1 MDRELGAKFEFNG
14 TTLKVVKGKLCY
26 GCYFCNSGRCDKP
39 TSVIGSCIESTRKD
53 KESVIYKEIKNN
65 MEERNIKLS
74 IEKAREFYS
83 KGGEFKDLALSAFT
97 EDEILIS
104 KLPKTWEEFCKNNL
118 TKYKESYFIDRESS
132 IKVFVSS
139 RVGDADIDRN
149 LLPSREAAEQH
160 LALMQLHQLRDCY
173 RQGWIPDWNN
183 SIQKKYV
190 IYNFE
195 RKFTISPYYCHS
207 HFLAFQNEKRAE
219 DFLNNFMDLI
229 ILAGDL
235 IQVI

>member
-1 MDRELGAKFEFNG
+1 MCLITSWRFPRINFKPIC
-14 TTLKVVKGKLCY
+14 VV
-26 GCYFCNSGRCDKP
+26 
-39 TSVIGSCIESTRKD
+39 GSCVESTRKD

-65 MEERNIKLS
+65 MKERNIKLS
-74 IEKAREFYS
+74 LEKAREFYS

-118 TKYKESYFIDRESS
+118 TKYKKSYFIDRESS

-173 RQGWIPDWNN
+173 RQGWIPDFSDSNN
-183 SIQKKYV
+183 KYCIFKIV
-190 IYNFE
+190 KDDTKISNCRAYN
-195 RKFTISPYYCHS
+195 
-207 HFLAFQNEKRAE
+207 HFLSFQTKELAE
-219 DFLNNFMDLI
+219 EFLNNFRDLI
-229 ILAGDL
+229 VQAGDL
-235 IQVI
+235 I